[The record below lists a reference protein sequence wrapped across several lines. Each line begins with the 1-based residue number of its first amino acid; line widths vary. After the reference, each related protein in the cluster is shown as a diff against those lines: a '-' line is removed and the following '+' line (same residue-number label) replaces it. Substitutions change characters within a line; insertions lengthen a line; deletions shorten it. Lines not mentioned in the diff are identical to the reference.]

1 MKTSTIIVKR
11 LNQRRLLMDLKPRTF
26 SLLVAAIAATA
37 ISGCATYRTDSNIP
51 LAPDSAV
58 VSKANVLILEGV
70 PDRKYKELGS
80 VEVSVKKLTIFHK
93 DPTKEQANEAL
104 IEKARLI
111 GADAIIKVTYESGIG
126 FTTWGYIDAKGV
138 GVKFSE

>member
-1 MKTSTIIVKR
+1 M
-11 LNQRRLLMDLKPRTF
+11 NLKLRTF
-26 SLLVAAIAATA
+26 SLFVTAIAATA

-51 LAPDSAV
+51 PAPDSAV

-104 IEKARLI
+104 VEKARII
-111 GADAIIKVTYESGIG
+111 GADAKKGKKVIITL
-126 FTTWGYIDAKGV
+126 
-138 GVKFSE
+138 